1 MFKIIIKKIKV
12 IPFFVVVKYL
22 VIVLLLTGLIGDI
35 FYSPS
40 VDIKIH
46 LSNFIIGGLILFVCW
61 FKIKNNR

>member
-12 IPFFVVVKYL
+12 MPFFVVAKYL
-22 VIVLLLTGLIGDI
+22 VILLLLTGLIGDI

-46 LSNFIIGGLILFVCW
+46 LSNFMIGGLILFVCW